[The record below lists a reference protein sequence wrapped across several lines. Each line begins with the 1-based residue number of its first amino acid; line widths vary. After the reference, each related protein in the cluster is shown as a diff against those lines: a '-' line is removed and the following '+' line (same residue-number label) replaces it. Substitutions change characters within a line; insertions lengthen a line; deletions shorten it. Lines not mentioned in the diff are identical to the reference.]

1 MIKLEDMRRVL
12 NMTEEEETEFFE
24 AKDQIEALLEA
35 IGSAQEDPNFY
46 TIRNGILDEIK
57 HIVENQSPVLVP
69 FLLVLAEQGAETEFR
84 SSGDSEE

>member
-35 IGSAQEDPNFY
+35 IDSAQEDPNFY

-57 HIVENQSPVLVP
+57 HIVETQSPILVP

>member
-24 AKDQIEALLEA
+24 AKDQIEVLLEA
-35 IGSAQEDPNFY
+35 IDSAQEDPNFY

-57 HIVENQSPVLVP
+57 HIVENQSPILVP